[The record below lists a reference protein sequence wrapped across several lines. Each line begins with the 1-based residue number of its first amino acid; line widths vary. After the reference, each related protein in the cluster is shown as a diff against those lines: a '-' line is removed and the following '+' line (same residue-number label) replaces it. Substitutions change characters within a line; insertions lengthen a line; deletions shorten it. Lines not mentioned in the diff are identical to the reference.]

1 MISQE
6 KPRFLMVFQ
15 ADFHGRGGG
24 VVLTTNKTSR
34 DMPLSEVTF
43 LCGLTI
49 MGLFLQ

>member
-24 VVLTTNKTSR
+24 VVLTTKTSR